1 MAGRHGGLLKEEQAG
16 EGLKREGKIWT
27 AAMMLGEET
36 ARLSGKPG
44 LRTSLSLHL
53 AWTWRAQKTPNG
65 LVLGSDSP
73 QRSVPSPYW
82 EEMNWGGD

>member
-1 MAGRHGGLLKEEQAG
+1 
-16 EGLKREGKIWT
+16 
-27 AAMMLGEET
+27 MLGEET

-53 AWTWRAQKTPNG
+53 EWTWRAQKTPNG

-82 EEMNWGGD
+82 KEMELGWELTF